1 MAVERFVDNDGVR
14 IRYLSNDPTRPA
26 GLPVVFVPGIV
37 DSADDYDASL
47 ECFGDRPLFV
57 VEMRGRGGSD
67 APSGGYSP
75 LDQAGDVESVLEA
88 NAIGPFHLMTFSRG
102 TTPGLELAFKLSDR
116 VRTVSIGD
124 YLPAEIA
131 LTPDFVERLWSAQW
145 RGRSNSARVGGRHVL
160 EGIQAASR
168 SRDFW
173 TGLASLEVPVL
184 VARGSDGGIID
195 DKREGMYRRSIAGVE
210 VTTIARSGHDLFR
223 PSRTAYPEAVLDFI
237 ARRTPQA

>member
-1 MAVERFVDNDGVR
+1 MVVERFADNDGVK
-14 IRYLSNDPTRPA
+14 IRYLSNDPRHPS

-37 DSADDYDASL
+37 DSADDYGASL

-67 APSGGYSP
+67 APLSGYSP
-75 LDQAGDVESVLEA
+75 LQQASDVEAMLEV
-88 NAIGPFHLMTFSRG
+88 NAVGPFHLMTFSRG
-102 TTPGLELAFKLSDR
+102 TTPGLELAIKLSDR

-131 LTPDFVERLWSAQW
+131 LPPDFVERMWSAQW
-145 RGRSNSARVGGRHVL
+145 RGRPNSARLGGRHVL

-168 SRDFW
+168 PRTFW
-173 TGLASLEVPVL
+173 TELASLEVPVL
-184 VARGSDGGIID
+184 LARGSEGGIID
-195 DKREGMYRRSIAGVE
+195 DERERMYRRSVAGLEVVTIAG
-210 VTTIARSGHDLFR
+210 SGHDLFR

-237 ARRTPQA
+237 ARRAPGT

>member
-1 MAVERFVDNDGVR
+1 MVVERFADNDGVK
-14 IRYLSNDPTRPA
+14 IRYLSNDPRRPS

-37 DSADDYDASL
+37 DSADDYGASL

-67 APSGGYSP
+67 APWRGYSP
-75 LDQAGDVESVLEA
+75 LEQASDVEAIIET

-102 TTPGLELAFKLSDR
+102 TTPGLELAFRLSDQ

-131 LTPDFVERLWSAQW
+131 LPPDFVERMWMAQW
-145 RGRSNSARVGGRHVL
+145 RGRPNSARLGGRHVL

-168 SRDFW
+168 PREFW
-173 TGLASLEVPVL
+173 TELASLEVPVL
-184 VARGSDGGIID
+184 VARGSEGGVID
-195 DKREGMYRRSIAGVE
+195 EEREAMYRRFVPGLEVVTVAG
-210 VTTIARSGHDLFR
+210 SGHDLFR
-223 PSRTAYPEAVLDFI
+223 PSRTAYPEAVLEFI
-237 ARRTPQA
+237 ARRVPGT

>member
-1 MAVERFVDNDGVR
+1 MVVDRFADNDGVK
-14 IRYLSNDPTRPA
+14 IRYLSNDPGHPL

-37 DSADDYDASL
+37 DSAEDYGASL

-67 APSGGYSP
+67 APLSGYSP
-75 LDQAGDVESVLEA
+75 QEQASDIEAVLEA

-131 LTPDFVERLWSAQW
+131 LPPDLVERMWLAQW
-145 RGRSNSARVGGRHVL
+145 RGRPNSARLGGRHVL

-168 SRDFW
+168 PREFW
-173 TGLASLEVPVL
+173 TELASLEVPVL
-184 VARGSDGGIID
+184 VARGSDGGVID
-195 DKREGMYRRSIAGVE
+195 DEREAMYRHLVPGLE
-210 VTTIARSGHDLFR
+210 VVTVARSGHDLFR
-223 PSRTAYPEAVLDFI
+223 PSRTAYPEAVLEFI
-237 ARRTPQA
+237 ARRVPGT